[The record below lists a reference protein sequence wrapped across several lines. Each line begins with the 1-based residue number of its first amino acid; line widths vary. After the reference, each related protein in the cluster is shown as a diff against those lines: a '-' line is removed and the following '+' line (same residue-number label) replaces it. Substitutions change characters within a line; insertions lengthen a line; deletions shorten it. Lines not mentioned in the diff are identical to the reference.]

1 MVTPEQKRA
10 VIDYVISNHR
20 LRIARACKL
29 FGYSRS
35 NLYYDKKQPQ
45 KDIAL
50 KQLIA
55 SNLKYNDGRL
65 KVIKKIQNKR
75 PDISSFRIRRVYTQG
90 GFSLY
95 KRLKSRRIKRTVTPL
110 EIPVQANVEWA
121 IDFMSDALHN
131 GRRFRTLNVLD
142 HFNRK
147 CLDIHCAHNLPAR
160 LVTKTLDIIIAQHG
174 KPQRIRTDNGPEF
187 TSKHFQHWLSNNQ
200 ISWIAIAPGHPEQN
214 AIIERFNRTYREA
227 VLDAEI
233 FNDIEQAQILS
244 NNWLRYYNEL
254 RPHQSLN
261 YQTPN
266 QYAA

>member
-1 MVTPEQKRA
+1 MVTPEQKRE
-10 VIDYVISNHR
+10 VIDYVIGHYR

-29 FGYSRS
+29 FVYSRS
-35 NLYYDKKQPQ
+35 NLYYDKKMPQ

-55 SNLKYNDGRL
+55 SELKYNDGRL
-65 KVIKKIQNKR
+65 KVIKKLQKKR
-75 PDISSFRIRRVYTQG
+75 PDISSSKIRRVYTQS

-95 KRLKSRRIKRTVTPL
+95 KRLKSRRIKRVVAP
-110 EIPVQANVEWA
+110 IAMPDKANVEWA
-121 IDFMSDALHN
+121 MDFMSDALLN
-131 GRRFRTLNVLD
+131 GRRFRTLNVVD
-142 HFNRK
+142 HFNRR
-147 CLDIHCAHNLPAR
+147 CLGIHCAHNIPAR

-187 TSKHFQHWLSNNQ
+187 TSKHFQNWLSNNQ
-200 ISWIAIAPGHPEQN
+200 ITWVPIAPGHPEQN

-233 FNDIEQAQILS
+233 FSDIDKAKALS
-244 NNWLRYYNEL
+244 NNWLTYYNEQ

-261 YQTPN
+261 YQTPS